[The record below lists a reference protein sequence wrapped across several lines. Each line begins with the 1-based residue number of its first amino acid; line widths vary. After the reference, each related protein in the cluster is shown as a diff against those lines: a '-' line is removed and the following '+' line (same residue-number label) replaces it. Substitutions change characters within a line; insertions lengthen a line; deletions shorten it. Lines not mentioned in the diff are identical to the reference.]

1 MTPVKS
7 LAVFVMAATL
17 SLSLT
22 GCGGS
27 STATAYTIGGTV
39 SGLDSVASV
48 TLLNNGGDPLIVT
61 TNGGFTFASAL
72 PNGAA
77 YTVTVGAQPSGE
89 TCTVTQGKGSINASN
104 VSGVAVTCLPPTVST
119 LAGSTTPGSANG
131 TGDAASFYYPTGVV
145 VDANGTLY
153 VADTNNFEI
162 RKISSSGV
170 VTTLAG
176 STTPGSS
183 DGIGSAASFNYP
195 TDVALDASET
205 TLYVADSYNNE
216 IRKINLATGMVTTFA
231 GSTTP
236 GSADGT
242 GQGASFHY
250 PKGVKLDASGNLYI
264 ADFNNNAIR
273 KITPAGIV
281 TTLAGST
288 TPGSADGIGS
298 AAGFNHPKGI
308 AVDASGNVYV
318 GDVDNNK
325 IRKITPAGVVTTL
338 AGSTTP
344 VSANGIGAAAS
355 FKAPKGVALN
365 GDNTLLYVAD
375 GNNEIR
381 QIDLASGMV
390 TTLAGSTTPGSTNG
404 PAASASFN
412 NPVGVAVDASGNV
425 YVGDTDNHQYRK
437 ITP

>member
-1 MTPVKS
+1 MTPIKS
-7 LAVFVMAATL
+7 LTVFATAATL
-17 SLSLT
+17 SISLV

-27 STATAYTIGGTV
+27 SSATAYSIGGTV
-39 SGLDSVASV
+39 SGLDSAASV
-48 TLLNNGGDPLIVT
+48 TLLNNGGDHLVMT
-61 TNGGFTFASAL
+61 TNGGFTFAAAL

-77 YTVTVGAQPSGE
+77 YAVTVGTQPSGE
-89 TCTVTQGKGSINASN
+89 NCTVTHGSGSINTAN
-104 VSGVAVTCLPPTVST
+104 VSGVTVTCLPPTVST

-131 TGDAASFYYPTGVV
+131 TGAAASFYYPTGVV
-145 VDANGTLY
+145 VDASGNLY

-183 DGIGSAASFNYP
+183 DGIGSNASFNYP
-195 TDVALDASET
+195 TDVALDASGS
-205 TLYVADSYNNE
+205 TLYVADSYNNT
-216 IRKINLATGMVTTFA
+216 IRKINLASGMVTTFA

-236 GSADGT
+236 GSADGS
-242 GQGASFHY
+242 GLSASFHY

-264 ADFNNNAIR
+264 ADFNNNEIR
-273 KITPAGIV
+273 KITPAGFV

-288 TPGSADGIGS
+288 TSGSADGTGS
-298 AAGFNHPKGI
+298 AASFNHPKGI
-308 AVDASGNVYV
+308 AVDANGNIYV

-344 VSANGIGAAAS
+344 GSDNGIGVAAS

-365 GDNTLLYVAD
+365 GNDSLLYVAD

-381 QIDLASGMV
+381 QIDLATGMV

-412 NPVGVAVDASGNV
+412 NPVGVAVDESGNI